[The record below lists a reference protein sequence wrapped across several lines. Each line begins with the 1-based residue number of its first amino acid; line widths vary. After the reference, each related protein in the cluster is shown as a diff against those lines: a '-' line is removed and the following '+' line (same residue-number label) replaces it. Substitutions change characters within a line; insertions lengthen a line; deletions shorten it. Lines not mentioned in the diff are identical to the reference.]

1 MLTQD
6 GKMEK
11 SILIDSKIENINI
24 IEKLV
29 DEVSEEAKIN
39 SEIYGKMLIATVEAV
54 NNAIV
59 HGNKEDENKKV
70 KVNFIIDKESIH
82 IFIEDQG
89 PGFGFNSVPDPTIP
103 ENIENIHGRGV
114 YLMKHLADDV
124 VFHGIGN
131 KVELI
136 FKRE

>member
-1 MLTQD
+1 LLIQ
-6 GKMEK
+6 EK
-11 SILIDSKIENINI
+11 KKKKSVIVDSKIENISL

-39 SEIYGKMLIATVEAV
+39 SEIYGKMLIAAVEAV

-59 HGNKEDENKKV
+59 HGNKEDETKKV
-70 KVNFIIDKESIH
+70 KVDFVLEENVIR
-82 IFIEDQG
+82 IFVEDQG
-89 PGFGFNSVPDPTIP
+89 AGFGFNNVPDPTIP

-124 VFHGIGN
+124 IFHGIGN
-131 KVELI
+131 RVELI
-136 FKRE
+136 FNRA

>member
-1 MLTQD
+1 MLTQYV
-6 GKMEK
+6 KMKK
-11 SILIDSKIENINI
+11 SVIVDSKIENINL

-29 DEVSEEAKIN
+29 DEISEEAKIN

-59 HGNKEDENKKV
+59 HGNKEDETKKV
-70 KVNFIIDKESIH
+70 KVDFLLEENVIR
-82 IFIEDQG
+82 IFVEDQG
-89 PGFGFNSVPDPTIP
+89 KGFGFNSVPDPTIP

-131 KVELI
+131 RVELI
-136 FKRE
+136 FNRE